1 MICIVDYGAGNLRSV
16 QKALEHLG
24 ADAFVSSSARDIE
37 NADKIILPGVGAFGK
52 AVAAIDHLSL
62 RKSLVHS
69 IQQNKPFLGI
79 CLGLQLLFQT
89 SEENPE
95 AKGLSVLA
103 GHVVRFPRN
112 LKVPHL
118 GWNVLQQ
125 NSECP
130 LWQGIPKESYFYFAH
145 SYYVLPEEVSLTV
158 GTSDYSF
165 SFPVAIRKENL
176 FGLQFH
182 PEKSQKWGLQILHNF
197 IALR

>member
-24 ADAFVSSSARDIE
+24 ADAQVSSSPKDIE
-37 NADKIILPGVGAFGK
+37 EADKVILPGVGAFGK
-52 AVAAIDHLSL
+52 AVDAIDQLGLRQSL
-62 RKSLVHS
+62 IHS
-69 IQQNKPFLGI
+69 IKQNQPFLGI
-79 CLGLQLLFQT
+79 CLGLQLLFPS

-95 AKGLSVLA
+95 AKGLSILA
-103 GHVVRFPRN
+103 GQVVRFPEN

-125 NSECP
+125 SSESP
-130 LWQGIPKESYFYFAH
+130 LWTGIPKESYFYFAH
-145 SYYVLPEEVSLTV
+145 SYYVLPEEASLTV

-165 SFPVAIRKENL
+165 GFPVAIRRGNL

-182 PEKSQKWGLQILHNF
+182 PEKSQKWGLQILRNF